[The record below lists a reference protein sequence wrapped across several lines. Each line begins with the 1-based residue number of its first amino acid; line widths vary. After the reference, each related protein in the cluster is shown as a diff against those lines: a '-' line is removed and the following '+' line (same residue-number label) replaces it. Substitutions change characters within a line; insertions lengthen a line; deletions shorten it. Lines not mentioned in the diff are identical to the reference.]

1 MKMYTQK
8 YNRGKGNVS
17 NIPNTIAYT
26 FIRNYMTSKEETKTF
41 KIKEI
46 HLFLDTCI
54 IVTKCNEKIA
64 IRDLTK
70 W

>member
-26 FIRNYMTSKEETKTF
+26 FIRNYMTTDIRSSGIDSK
-41 KIKEI
+41 
-46 HLFLDTCI
+46 C
-54 IVTKCNEKIA
+54 
-64 IRDLTK
+64 
-70 W
+70 

>member
-1 MKMYTQK
+1 M
-8 YNRGKGNVS
+8 
-17 NIPNTIAYT
+17 PEL
-26 FIRNYMTSKEETKTF
+26 NYMTSKEETKTF